1 MKKDYYAILGVS
13 RDADLETIKR
23 AYRRLALQYHPD
35 KNPGNREAEERFK
48 EISQAYEVLSDPEKR
63 RQYDLFGT
71 VQDRGGMSGDPFSQ
85 MVEEVFQSIFGGRA
99 ARGRRISAIPGEDV
113 RIQIELTLE
122 EIAQGTVRKVSYNRR
137 VPCSA
142 CEGTGS
148 RERQAP
154 QTCPSC
160 GGSGQI
166 AYRVGG
172 GFFQQIVYQ
181 DCPDC
186 RGTGV
191 RILHPCPHCRGS
203 GLETITHTQEIDIP
217 PGAVGG
223 LTLSLRGAGHFGP
236 WGGPPGDL
244 LIEVSE
250 APHPHF
256 LRDGEDLIY
265 EVWVAYPDLVLGT
278 TVEVPTPAGETLLL
292 RVPPGTPSG
301 EILRLEGKG
310 LPRYASR
317 KKGDLLVQVHVW
329 VPTRLSREAKELLQA
344 MRRDPVF
351 SPAQKRPEKG
361 FFSRLRD
368 LLGRKSA

>member
-23 AYRRLALQYHPD
+23 AYRRLAVQYHPD

-48 EISQAYEVLSDPEKR
+48 EISEAYEVLSDPEKR
-63 RQYDLFGT
+63 RQYDLFGS
-71 VQDRGGMSGDPFSQ
+71 VQGSGGIPNDPFSQ
-85 MVEEVFQSIFGGRA
+85 MVEEVFQSFFGGRA
-99 ARGRRISAIPGEDV
+99 PRSRRPSAIPGEEV
-113 RIQIELTLE
+113 RIQVELTLE
-122 EIAQGTVRKVSYNRR
+122 EIAQGTTRTVRYTRKV
-137 VPCSA
+137 PCAA

-148 RERQAP
+148 RDRRPPQA
-154 QTCPSC
+154 CPTC
-160 GGSGQI
+160 GGSGQV

-186 RGTGV
+186 RGTGI
-191 RILHPCPHCRGS
+191 RIGNPCPACGGS
-203 GLETITHTQEIDIP
+203 GLETRPHTQEIEFP
-217 PGAVGG
+217 PGAMSG

-244 LIEVSE
+244 LIEITE
-250 APHPHF
+250 APHPYF

-278 TVEVPTPAGETLLL
+278 TLEVPTPTGEVLSV

-317 KKGDLLVQVHVW
+317 KRGDLLVQVHVW
-329 VPTRLSREAKELLQA
+329 MPSQLSREAKQLLQT
-344 MRRDPVF
+344 MRKDPTF
-351 SPAQKRPEKG
+351 SPSQKRPEKG
-361 FFSRLRD
+361 FLSRLRD
-368 LLGRKSA
+368 LLSRK